1 MQRIGFIIEQALGHI
16 THGQNLQRFV
26 SEDAD
31 VQAAWGLPTWDSSG
45 WESRLP
51 GIRSNWTL
59 RAGLQ
64 ARRFLKSMQRER
76 RLEAL
81 FIHTQVPA
89 VLAQDWMRRIPTI
102 VSLDAT
108 PQQYD
113 SLGDFYQHQAGPD
126 WLEKLKWRLNRDC
139 FQKARHLVTWSEW
152 AKEGLVEEY
161 QVPPEKVTV
170 IPPGVDV
177 SAWKPTTA
185 GQENDAR
192 EHVRGAREAV
202 RGAPALVRILF
213 VGGDLQRKGGL
224 LLLEAFR
231 SLQQRLAAAGGP
243 AVELHLVTRDQLDA
257 EPGVFVHHGMQPNSA
272 ELKQLYFQS
281 DIFALP
287 TLGDCLPM
295 VLSEAG
301 AAGLPALTTR
311 VAAIPEIVAH
321 EKTGLLVPPGEA
333 APLVDGLWRLVTSQG
348 MRQEMGEAAVR
359 RVAQSFDARANAQRL
374 LEMLKQLAAE
384 NRAEQPGK

>member
-1 MQRIGFIIEQALGHI
+1 MPRIGFIVEQALGHI
-16 THGQNLQRFV
+16 THGQNLQRV
-26 SEDAD
+26 VAEDNE
-31 VQAAWGLPTWDSSG
+31 VQALWGLPTWDSTG
-45 WESRLP
+45 IESRLP

-64 ARRFLKSMQRER
+64 ARRFLGAANRQA

-89 VLAQDWMRRIPTI
+89 VLAQDWMERIPTI

-113 SLGDFYQHQAGPD
+113 SLGDFYQHRAGPD

-139 FQKARHLVTWSEW
+139 FRKARHLVTWSEW
-152 AKEGLVEEY
+152 AKQGLVDEY
-161 QVPPEKVTV
+161 QVSPEKVTV

-177 SAWKPTTA
+177 AAWRPASEKKGNTEA
-185 GQENDAR
+185 DA
-192 EHVRGAREAV
+192 
-202 RGAPALVRILF
+202 PVRILF

-231 SLQQRLAAAGGP
+231 RLKARLADSGGP
-243 AVELHLVTRDQLDA
+243 AVELHLVTREHIA
-257 EPGVFVHHGMQPNSA
+257 PEPCVFVHHGMQPNSPQ
-272 ELKQLYFQS
+272 LKQLYFES
-281 DIFALP
+281 HVFALP

-301 AAGLPALTTR
+301 AAGLPVLTTR
-311 VAAIPEIVAH
+311 VAAIPEMVV
-321 EKTGLLVPPGEA
+321 EGKTGLLVPPGEVE
-333 APLVDGLWRLVTSQG
+333 PLVDGLWRLVTSPG
-348 MRQEMGEAAVR
+348 LRDEMGQAAAR
-359 RVAQSFDARANAQRL
+359 RVVNGFDARANAQRL
-374 LEMLKQLAAE
+374 LGMLKQLAVE
-384 NRAEQPGK
+384 NRVG